1 MWRCEASHV
10 HATSSEGLY
19 PSAAC
24 GLPKAPSRHPVPL
37 DGASWSLGAPLA
49 CPASWA
55 DRASGLLLEAV
66 RAPIPVPG
74 PVQAKPLQ
82 CTGVLL
88 LSFAVSPGVG
98 PLSGTSPSPVRGDW
112 PGGIFKIKI
121 VWGKVR
127 GGTLQNLCFTTSA
140 RDVAL
145 VAMSF
150 LRVDFWLGR
159 MPNPLRPWGGG
170 GVTSA
175 SFSRVDRQSLV
186 LG

>member
-1 MWRCEASHV
+1 MLRGARFRPSELEAWTMWRCEASHV

-66 RAPIPVPG
+66 RAPIPLPG
-74 PVQAKPLQ
+74 PVHAKPWQ

-98 PLSGTSPSPVRGDW
+98 PLSGTSPSPVRRGLAGGDL
-112 PGGIFKIKI
+112 KN
-121 VWGKVR
+121 R
-127 GGTLQNLCFTTSA
+127 NL
-140 RDVAL
+140 
-145 VAMSF
+145 
-150 LRVDFWLGR
+150 LGR
-159 MPNPLRPWGGG
+159 SEVGPSTICVSPRQLVTLRLSQCRFCGSISGWG
-170 GVTSA
+170 VCPTPS
-175 SFSRVDRQSLV
+175 V
-186 LG
+186 LGAAEG